1 MKRVLS
7 MLLALVMVMSLAG
20 VMGVSALAAE
30 DELTIVLTG
39 GTGSAVGGEGLGF
52 ATAAA
57 IKDTY
62 DSNAVLLVD
71 AGGFDAA
78 AGAIM
83 TAAGYDLVVPD
94 EVMGDWAVTSIA
106 MNSDTLKPG
115 ALIEKNGVK
124 VGFVAVEPMGDMDA
138 ATYYETIQG
147 AVTGA
152 RDTGAEFVIALGRV
166 DDANAVIENVSGID
180 AILTYGG
187 TAVKALPGEI
197 TEEAEQTEETA
208 EETDGE
214 AEEDTEMTE
223 ETAAE
228 GEEELT
234 QDGETEETA
243 AQALYVSVGSE
254 FGSIGIVSIK
264 GNMLY
269 AETVNEETV
278 GALELEESSA
288 IQALEEAFQPAQA
301 QEGTAEE
308 MTEETEAA
316 EEAEITEETEA
327 AEETE
332 SAEEQPVEDG
342 EAAEDATADAEPVK
356 EDAVE
361 EPADTETS
369 PEENAEETAEAAAD
383 TETAEEEAANTDGEA
398 EAAAEPAAVEP
409 TPVVD
414 DASAADAQE
423 SINTDAQPEE
433 TPAEEGAD
441 TAESDDSENSENAA
455 SEEPAAPADTEQPED
470 NANENSN
477 APTEFIRGLADLEID
492 FENPVKEV
500 QIKDGSDYKEFEAR
514 YYTLSNEDKTVALSA
529 SVLNDWPD
537 GNYWFRFLF
546 ADGTEEK
553 IVVVRISGDKPVPD
567 AAEET
572 PAKEEAPAAA
582 EETAKAEATPAP
594 AKDSTAKKASTPAT
608 GDTSPIGLYAAV
620 LGVMVVALAIVIV
633 LVVRKK
639 KTQDK

>member
-1 MKRVLS
+1 MKRFLS
-7 MLLALVMVMSLAG
+7 VLLALVMVMSLAG

-39 GTGSAVGGEGLGF
+39 GTGTAVGGEGLGF

-57 IKDTY
+57 IRDTY

-71 AGGFDAA
+71 AGGFDTA

-106 MNSDTLKPG
+106 MNSDALKPG

-124 VGFVAVEPMGDMDA
+124 VGFVAVEPMGAMDA
-138 ATYYETIQG
+138 ATYYDTIQG

-180 AILTYGG
+180 AILTFGA
-187 TAVKALPGEI
+187 TAIKALPGEI
-197 TEEAEQTEETA
+197 TEEDELTEEPA
-208 EETDGE
+208 EETGE
-214 AEEDTEMTE
+214 TE
-223 ETAAE
+223 EAAEVTEE
-228 GEEELT
+228 GEEEFT
-234 QDGETEETA
+234 QDGETEEPA

-269 AETVNEETV
+269 AEIVNEETV
-278 GALELEESSA
+278 DALELEESGA
-288 IQALEEAFQPAQA
+288 IHALEEAFQPAQA
-301 QEGTAEE
+301 QEEIPEE
-308 MTEETEAA
+308 AAVDIVPAEETEAA
-316 EEAEITEETEA
+316 EEN
-327 AEETE
+327 E
-332 SAEEQPVEDG
+332 SAEEQPAEDG
-342 EAAEDATADAEPVK
+342 EADDAATADAEPVK

-361 EPADTETS
+361 EPTDTETS
-369 PEENAEETAEAAAD
+369 DEEIAEDTAD
-383 TETAEEEAANTDGEA
+383 TETAEEEEANTDGEA
-398 EAAAEPAAVEP
+398 EAADEPAAVEP
-409 TPVVD
+409 TPVAD
-414 DASAADAQE
+414 GASSTDAQE
-423 SINTDAQPEE
+423 TEDTDALPEE
-433 TPAEEGAD
+433 SAQPAEA
-441 TAESDDSENSENAA
+441 DDSESGENAA
-455 SEEPAAPADTEQPED
+455 SEEPAAPADTEQPAENAD
-470 NANENSN
+470 NNSN

-500 QIKDGSDYKEFEAR
+500 EIKDGSDYKEFESR
-514 YYTLSNEDKTVALSA
+514 YYTLSNGDKTVALSA

-546 ADGTEEK
+546 ADGTEEQ

-567 AAEET
+567 SNDES
-572 PAKEEAPAAA
+572 PAKETTPAAA
-582 EETAKAEATPAP
+582 EQTAKAEATPAP
-594 AKDSTAKKASTPAT
+594 AKDSTAKKTSTPAT
-608 GDTSPIGLYAAV
+608 GDTSPIGVYAAV
-620 LGVMVVALAIVIV
+620 LGVMVVALVIVIV
-633 LVVRKK
+633 LAVRKK

>member
-1 MKRVLS
+1 MKRLLS
-7 MLLALVMVMSLAG
+7 VLLALVMVMSLAG

-39 GTGSAVGGEGLGF
+39 GTDTAVGGEGLGF

-106 MNSDTLKPG
+106 MNSDALKPG

-124 VGFVAVEPMGDMDA
+124 VGFVAVEPMGGMDA
-138 ATYYETIQG
+138 ATYYDTIQG

-166 DDANAVIENVSGID
+166 DDANAIIENVSGID
-180 AILTYGG
+180 AILTYGA
-187 TAVKALPGEI
+187 TAIKALPGEI
-197 TEEAEQTEETA
+197 TEEAEQTEEPAEET

-214 AEEDTEMTE
+214 TEDAAEVTE
-223 ETAAE
+223 E

-234 QDGETEETA
+234 QDGETEEPA
-243 AQALYVSVGSE
+243 AQALYVSVGSD

-288 IQALEEAFQPAQA
+288 IQALEAAFQPAHA
-301 QEGTAEE
+301 QEETVEETTEESEIAEE
-308 MTEETEAA
+308 PEAAEETEDAEETEAA
-316 EEAEITEETEA
+316 EE
-327 AEETE
+327 
-332 SAEEQPVEDG
+332 QPAEDG
-342 EAAEDATADAEPVK
+342 ATADAEPVK

-361 EPADTETS
+361 EPTDTETS
-369 PEENAEETAEAAAD
+369 DEETAEDAAD
-383 TETAEEEAANTDGEA
+383 AETAEEEQTNTDGEA
-398 EAAAEPAAVEP
+398 EAADEPAAVEP
-409 TPVVD
+409 TPVAD
-414 DASAADAQE
+414 GASATDAQE
-423 SINTDAQPEE
+423 TENTDALPEE
-433 TPAEEGAD
+433 SAKP
-441 TAESDDSENSENAA
+441 AESDASEAGENDA
-455 SEEPAAPADTEQPED
+455 SEEPAAPAETEQPAD
-470 NANENSN
+470 NADNDSN

-500 QIKDGSDYKEFEAR
+500 EIKDGSDYKEFESR
-514 YYTLSNEDKTVALSA
+514 YYTLSNGDKTVALSA

-546 ADGTEEK
+546 ADGTEAE

-567 AAEET
+567 SEEQS
-572 PAKEEAPAAA
+572 PAKETTPAA
-582 EETAKAEATPAP
+582 EKETSKADPTPAP
-594 AKDSTAKKASTPAT
+594 AKDSSAKKASTPAT
-608 GDTSPIGLYAAV
+608 GDTSPIGVYAAI